1 MSTTGIQTNLSIF
14 AQKIKIK
21 PTNYTMALQTINPT
35 QTAAWA
41 KLQQHYN
48 AIASTSMQ
56 ELFQADAS
64 RVEKFNLKWNDF
76 LLDYSKNR
84 INQETINLLLDLANQ
99 VGLKEAIASYFEGE
113 LINQTENRAV
123 LHTALRANESSNIKV
138 DRKNVIPEVFE
149 VKSKIKNFTN
159 EVVNGDRKGFT
170 GKPFTDIVNI
180 HMLIHLNILRQI
192 II

>member
-1 MSTTGIQTNLSIF
+1 
-14 AQKIKIK
+14 
-21 PTNYTMALQTINPT
+21 MALQTINPT

-84 INQETINLLLDLANQ
+84 INQETITLLLELANQ
-99 VGLKEAIASYFEGE
+99 VGLKEAIASYVDGE
-113 LINQTENRAV
+113 LIKQTERG
-123 LHTALRANESSNIKV
+123 
-138 DRKNVIPEVFE
+138 PPW
-149 VKSKIKNFTN
+149 TN
-159 EVVNGDRKGFT
+159 
-170 GKPFTDIVNI
+170 
-180 HMLIHLNILRQI
+180 Q
-192 II
+192 